1 MNLDVDIASSNRTF
15 DDNLPHQL
23 RLDFNRR
30 EMNFTVDN
38 ITRIVEFHYQYG
50 ITHLDLDGTPFYVG
64 GRNDGLEEGFMGIIR
79 SLVSNF
85 QASQIIPQPPFVSGH
100 LRRQGGTYTHFFRR
114 SHL

>member
-1 MNLDVDIASSNRTF
+1 MLIKLFHSIAGYYKNLHLDVDIASTNRTF
-15 DDNLPHQL
+15 DDNLPHKL

-50 ITHLDLDGTPFYVG
+50 ITHLDVDGSPFYIG

-79 SLVSNF
+79 G
-85 QASQIIPQPPFVSGH
+85 FVSSCIH
-100 LRRQGGTYTHFFRR
+100 SFLTHIYNR
-114 SHL
+114 